1 MDRYQISEVFL
12 AGVIFFVWAA
22 DYIYVYSL
30 MRERV
35 CRKLVQYHIPLTLFT
50 KFENGQ
56 WILPC

>member
-1 MDRYQISEVFL
+1 MDIYQISEVFL

-35 CRKLVQYHIPLTLFT
+35 CCKLV
-50 KFENGQ
+50 
-56 WILPC
+56 